1 MILVLIFLG
10 GYNITSSN
18 FTRWVKAPFV
28 QLNRERPT
36 GERLSENRGKHIEE
50 NISKDS
56 KQFKKPQGKN
66 LENGKSLATSI
77 FLAILVGL
85 KFMSIMCI
93 FIIIAYY
100 FENFVL
106 LKNKSINLIYYFN
119 KIYNNINNLDTV
131 IYIIFIVYK
140 IQHVLQVVE
149 KRYSQ

>member
-10 GYNITSSN
+10 GYNIISSN

-100 FENFVL
+100 FEKFVL
-106 LKNKSINLIYYFN
+106 LKK
-119 KIYNNINNLDTV
+119 
-131 IYIIFIVYK
+131 
-140 IQHVLQVVE
+140 
-149 KRYSQ
+149 